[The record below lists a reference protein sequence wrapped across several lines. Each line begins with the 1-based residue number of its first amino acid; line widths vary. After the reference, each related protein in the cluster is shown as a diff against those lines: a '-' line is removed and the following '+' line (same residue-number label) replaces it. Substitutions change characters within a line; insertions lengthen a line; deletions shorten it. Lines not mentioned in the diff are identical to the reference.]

1 MPKEIN
7 MAINVNTNVS
17 AMTAQ
22 RYLNTAAE
30 GTQKSMERLSSGYKI
45 NSAKD
50 DAAGLQISNRLTS
63 QSRGLDMAVKNA
75 NDGISIAQT
84 AEGAMNETTNILQR
98 MRDLSLQSANGSN
111 SKSERVAIQEEVTA
125 LNDELNRIAETTSFG
140 GNRLLN
146 GTYGTQ
152 SFQIGADSGEAVML
166 SMGNLRSDTAEMGGK
181 SYGST
186 VSADADWAV
195 GAGANLTMSY
205 TNKQGDAVS
214 LDITAKEGDD
224 IEQLAT
230 YINGQSEDVKASV
243 GDDGKLQLYASTQK
257 VTGDVTFGGSLAS
270 DLSIGAGQDVTV
282 KDIDVTSVAGAQEAV
297 AVLDG
302 ALKSVDSQRAELGA
316 FQNRFNHAINNLSNI
331 NENVNASNSRIKDTD
346 YAKETT
352 AMTKNQILQQASTS
366 ILAQAKQ
373 SPSAALSLLG

>member
-1 MPKEIN
+1 

-22 RYLNTAAE
+22 RYLNSAAE

-84 AEGAMNETTNILQR
+84 AEGAMNESTNILQR
-98 MRDLSLQSANGSN
+98 MRDLSLQSSNGSN
-111 SKSERVAIQEEVTA
+111 SKSERVAIQEEVSA
-125 LNDELNRIAETTSFG
+125 LNTELNRIAETTSFG

-146 GTYGTQ
+146 GTYGSQ

-166 SMGNLRSDTAEMGGK
+166 SMGNMRTDTKDMGGK
-181 SYGST
+181 SYG
-186 VSADADWAV
+186 VEEGKDASWRV
-195 GAGANLTMSY
+195 GAGSDLTIKYNDKFGEAQELSI
-205 TNKQGDAVS
+205 S
-214 LDITAKEGDD
+214 AKEGND
-224 IEQLAT
+224 IEELAT
-230 YINGQSEDVKASV
+230 YINGQSQDVKASV
-243 GDDGKLQLYASTQK
+243 GEGGKLQLFASSQK
-257 VTGDVTFGGSLAS
+257 VEGDVEFGGSLAGE
-270 DLSIGAGQDVTV
+270 LGIGAGKDVTV
-282 KDIDVTSVAGAQEAV
+282 NDIDVTSVAGANEAV
-297 AVLDG
+297 SIIDG
-302 ALKSVDSQRAELGA
+302 ALKSVDSQRASLGA
-316 FQNRFNHAINNLSNI
+316 FQNRFDHAISNLDNI
-331 NENVNASNSRIKDTD
+331 NENVNASKSRIKDTD

-352 AMTKNQILQQASTS
+352 AMTKSQILQQASTS